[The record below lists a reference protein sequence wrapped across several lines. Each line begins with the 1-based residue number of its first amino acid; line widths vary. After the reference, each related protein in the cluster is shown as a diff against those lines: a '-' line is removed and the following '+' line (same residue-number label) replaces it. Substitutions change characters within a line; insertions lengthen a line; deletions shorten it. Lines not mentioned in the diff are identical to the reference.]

1 MELKDSLKKDRF
13 VITSEI
19 QPPSDPEFKELIEN
33 IEKIRGRLDAVTVP
47 EFELEGVVADSIGTC
62 SVLRDH
68 KFDPIL
74 QTTTREKN
82 RLDLQS
88 YLLKASEKG
97 VKNILAFTED
107 YRITGDSLQEMMF
120 FHVDSGKL
128 FSVIDNL
135 KDGHDISGKEIKIKT
150 DLFVGGGIDS
160 GCGKDIPDLELKEM
174 EELVKL
180 GTGFF
185 LTTPVFD
192 LDEFQKFMKR
202 VEPFKIP
209 IIAEVILLKTASTAH
224 FVNRYLKKGLVPNH
238 IIEKLMKAPNKE
250 KASIEIFTD
259 IIKGLKDLCQGV
271 HLIPLGWEDKIG
283 KFLDAA
289 KLG

>member
-1 MELKDSLKKDRF
+1 MDLKESFIKNRF

-19 QPPSDPEFKELIEN
+19 QPPLDEDFRELIEN

-47 EFELEGVVADSIGTC
+47 EFDIEGVVADSIGTC
-62 SVLRDH
+62 GILREN

-74 QTTTREKN
+74 QTGTREKN

-88 YLLKASEKG
+88 FLVKAFEKG

-107 YRITGDSLQEMMF
+107 YRITGDSLQEIMF

-128 FSVIDNL
+128 FSVVDSL
-135 KDGHDISGKEIKIKT
+135 KGGHDVAGK
-150 DLFVGGGIDS
+150 DLKKSAEFFVGSGIDS
-160 GCGKDIPDLELKEM
+160 ACGRNVPDLELKEM
-174 EELVKL
+174 EEMVRL
-180 GTGFF
+180 GTGYF

-202 VEPFKIP
+202 VEPFKVP
-209 IIAEVILLKTASTAH
+209 VIAEVILLKSANTGH
-224 FVNRYLKKGLVPNH
+224 FINRYLKKGLVPGR
-238 IIEKLMKAPNKE
+238 IIQKLAKAPDKE

-259 IIKGLKDLCQGV
+259 IIKGLKDICHGV
-271 HLIPLGWEDKIG
+271 HLIPLGWEGKIPR
-283 KFLDAA
+283 FLDAA
-289 KLG
+289 KL